1 MLRRVAAV
9 VGVPLLRA
17 TPGGPGKSPPN
28 PPSSCPLP
36 TESPGRPRRA
46 LSPAAVRRQSRAEP
60 RQAPGGGR

>member
-36 TESPGRPRRA
+36 TESPGGFPLGSEPRRC
-46 LSPAAVRRQSRAEP
+46 PQAEP
-60 RQAPGGGR
+60 G